1 MPATISA
8 LMISLAANS
17 TPRQNHAPCVWA
29 VSSGQTSRPY
39 TMAAIVLDTDSIGF
53 RDDKFYEYLAGK
65 TSLLEMKAEAQEECQ
80 KLFHSYQNI
89 HDKKLLTLL
98 KRIFDKRVQT
108 AVPAEIIV
116 TASRNLIKDMVHIKA
131 VTSLHEVAHTV
142 IHHVILFSSYEEK
155 EFQFGIQVFS
165 ILFTFSTKRL
175 VICLFEWSGRI
186 ASHISEQIRISFK
199 PISMVWAHPI
209 DNPQIP
215 VCSGPVIMG
224 RIISLPYTAS
234 DC

>member
-1 MPATISA
+1 MS
-8 LMISLAANS
+8 
-17 TPRQNHAPCVWA
+17 
-29 VSSGQTSRPY
+29 
-39 TMAAIVLDTDSIGF
+39 
-53 RDDKFYEYLAGK
+53 
-65 TSLLEMKAEAQEECQ
+65 EA
-80 KLFHSYQNI
+80 FPPYQNI

-165 ILFTFSTKRL
+165 ILFTFHKRL
-175 VICLFEWSGRI
+175 VICLEWSGRI
-186 ASHISEQIRISFK
+186 ASHISEQIRIASNRS
-199 PISMVWAHPI
+199 PWSGH
-209 DNPQIP
+209 IP
-215 VCSGPVIMG
+215 
-224 RIISLPYTAS
+224 
-234 DC
+234 